1 MDLRPVGQHAA
12 GRRALFLLAL
22 LVLSGCGSTPA
33 PASTAATPSLTPSIE
48 PSPSPPSSFTS
59 AVYGYTVELPGGWKA
74 IEAKVA
80 WNGTSSISS
89 DGPEVDQWIGR
100 TEASAWAYAAPYSG
114 DLSAYTKKTVAD
126 NAKYHGTTCPP
137 TPEAQDPI
145 MIGGEPGVLLAY
157 DCGILINLALSV
169 HNGVGYSFGLRDP
182 TIPAAT
188 DPADAA
194 IFAALLDSV
203 QFPTS

>member
-1 MDLRPVGQHAA
+1 MDLLPVGQHAA
-12 GRRALFLLAL
+12 GRGGLLLLAL
-22 LVLSGCGSTPA
+22 LVGTGCASNSV
-33 PASTAATPSLTPSIE
+33 PASTAATPSPTASIE

-59 AVYGYTVELPGGWKA
+59 PVYGYSVELPGGWTA

-80 WNGTSSISS
+80 WDGTSSISS

-114 DLSAYTKKTVAD
+114 DLNAYTKKTVAD

-137 TPEAQDPI
+137 TPDAQDPI
-145 MIGGEPGVLLAY
+145 TIGGEPGVLLAY
-157 DCGILINLALSV
+157 DCGILINLALAV
-169 HNGVGYSFGLRDP
+169 HDGVGYSFGLRDP

-188 DPADAA
+188 DPTDAA
-194 IFAALLDSV
+194 AFAGLLDTV